1 MILWHE
7 CENFENKKILEIE
20 RSSESEGSSPWGT
33 FVVYFCHTICKVN
46 DQLCSNN
53 WYFLL
58 QLKKKL
64 TILKIIS
71 NSYAIINYQDKAKNK
86 ITEHN
91 SQTLLIA
98 FKLATYVLFLLGL
111 LFWIEQWNSLDRS

>member
-1 MILWHE
+1 MISYAQVTD
-7 CENFENKKILEIE
+7 I
-20 RSSESEGSSPWGT
+20 SS
-33 FVVYFCHTICKVN
+33 YN
-46 DQLCSNN
+46 L
-53 WYFLL
+53 
-58 QLKKKL
+58 KKL

-91 SQTLLIA
+91 SQTLSIA

-111 LFWIEQWNSLDRS
+111 LF